1 MKKRKFT
8 LKTEFGTEK
17 VKFAISE
24 YLESFIPGGGLYL
37 GLMSWDEDLGCWT
50 SYCDVSTNLPETSF
64 LHVPPENAIYIRD
77 DKYWYPALKEI
88 LTDEKLAAPTN
99 RKLSS
104 GYCTYDEW
112 ILSDK
117 LKEIAEEIE

>member
-1 MKKRKFT
+1 MEKIFT
-8 LKTEFGTEK
+8 LKTEFGAEK

-37 GLMSWDEDLGCWT
+37 GLISQDEDLGCWT

-88 LTDEKLAAPTN
+88 LTDEKLAVPTN
-99 RKLSS
+99 RNLRS